1 VNFFFTPAGCAV
13 VGASK
18 DPAKP
23 GHQIL
28 RSLLDAGFPPGRLFP
43 VNPGENEIAGLPAY
57 PTLASIPAPLDLAVL
72 MVPPRVLETV
82 TADVAARAK
91 TEGDLKG
98 IIVTAGGFAELGT
111 EEGRLRQAKLVEAV
125 RAAGVRLMGP
135 NCVGVI
141 DTFSRLDTTFL
152 HGVVRRQ
159 GPITFVSQS
168 GAVGAWLLQMLSSE
182 PEPIG
187 FSKFISLGNMADVT
201 MAETLDYLR
210 GDPTTGVVGLY
221 LEGVPEPRP
230 LLGALA
236 ALARDKPVVVL
247 KTGRTESGRA
257 AATSHTGALAGADRV
272 WDGALRQAGVLRV
285 DGMEEF
291 VDTLGVLASR
301 IPPGDTAT
309 GRGTPLRVFLV
320 THAGGPGVYTM
331 DLLAARSTHLT
342 PAVVSPETKA
352 ALGAAVPPLSSVCR
366 PEGHIDMTASATP
379 EQHAQVV
386 KLLLADPGVEALVT
400 IDLPIR
406 FLSDEDVALALA
418 GAWKEHLDA
427 GPATDKLFLPL
438 LMHGK
443 WSEAGRG
450 VLARAGLPALAGPD
464 RAVAVLANVA
474 RLAGLEAEAPGA
486 EPSQGPVPC
495 SFVPV
500 PCSLGPVPCSPAP
513 SDEVAGP
520 TLNEVES
527 AALLEAT
534 GVRFAPSR
542 LVRSKSGA
550 VAAARQLGFPVVI
563 KLCSRYVPHKAAV
576 GAIRLGLRT
585 PEEVA
590 RACDEL
596 LVSAARLLG
605 DQAGLD
611 GLLVQAQTP
620 SGTEVIVGG
629 LRDPIFGPVVAAGP
643 GGTRVGLDAPLS
655 FRLAPLSEE
664 GAFRLADAVLAS
676 LGDRFGDAVGDRPKD
691 RAATD
696 LARSILGMS
705 RLMISRPDVIEADI
719 NPIILLAEGL
729 GAIAVDALV
738 RLA

>member
-43 VNPGENEIAGLPAY
+43 VNPSENEIAGLPAY
-57 PTLASIPAPLDLAVL
+57 PTLAAIPAPLDLAVL
-72 MVPPRVLETV
+72 MVPPRALEAV
-82 TADVAARAK
+82 TADVEARAK

-98 IIVTAGGFAELGT
+98 IIVTAGGYAELGT

-272 WDGALRQAGVLRV
+272 WDGALRQAGALRV

-291 VDTLGVLASR
+291 VDTLAVLASR
-301 IPPGDTAT
+301 IPPGGARGEPGQAAA
-309 GRGTPLRVFLV
+309 GRGASLRVFLV

-331 DLLAARSTHLT
+331 DLLAARSAHLT

-352 ALGAAVPPLSSVCR
+352 ALKVAVPPLSSVCR

-406 FLSDEDVALALA
+406 FLSDEDVAGALA

-443 WSEAGRG
+443 WSETGRA

-486 EPSQGPVPC
+486 EPSPG
-495 SFVPV
+495 S
-500 PCSLGPVPCSPAP
+500 AP

-542 LVRSKSGA
+542 LVRSKSEA

-576 GAIRLGLRT
+576 GAIRLGLGT

-664 GAFRLADAVLAS
+664 GAFGLADAVLAS
-676 LGDRFGDAVGDRPKD
+676 LGDRFGDGVGDRPKD

-705 RLMISRPDVIEADI
+705 RLMVSRPDVIEADI
-719 NPIILLAEGL
+719 NPIILLSEGL

-738 RLA
+738 RLAQPHGR

>member
-1 VNFFFTPAGCAV
+1 MNFFFTPAGCAV

-43 VNPGENEIAGLPAY
+43 VNPSENEIAGLPAY

-72 MVPPRVLETV
+72 MVPPRVLEAV

-210 GDPTTGVVGLY
+210 GDSTTGVVGLY

-230 LLGALA
+230 LLGALG

-291 VDTLGVLASR
+291 VDTLAVLASG
-301 IPPGDTAT
+301 ISPGAAA
-309 GRGTPLRVFLV
+309 GRGAPLRVFLV

-352 ALGAAVPPLSSVCR
+352 ALRAAVPPLSSVCR

-406 FLSDEDVALALA
+406 FLSDEDVAGALA

-486 EPSQGPVPC
+486 EPFPGS
-495 SFVPV
+495 
-500 PCSLGPVPCSPAP
+500 AP

-542 LVRSKSGA
+542 LVRSKSEA

-576 GAIRLGLRT
+576 GAIRLGLGT

-719 NPIILLAEGL
+719 NPIILLAEGR

>member
-1 VNFFFTPAGCAV
+1 MNFFFTPAGCAV

-43 VNPGENEIAGLPAY
+43 VNPSENEIAGLPAY

-72 MVPPRVLETV
+72 MVPPRVLEAV

-230 LLGALA
+230 LLGALG

-291 VDTLGVLASR
+291 VDTLAVLATTIS
-301 IPPGDTAT
+301 PGAAT
-309 GRGTPLRVFLV
+309 GRGAPLRVFLV

-352 ALGAAVPPLSSVCR
+352 ALRAAVPPLSSVCR

-427 GPATDKLFLPL
+427 GSATDKLFLPL

-443 WSEAGRG
+443 WSEAGRA

-474 RLAGLEAEAPGA
+474 RLAGLEAETPGA
-486 EPSQGPVPC
+486 EPSQG
-495 SFVPV
+495 PV

-576 GAIRLGLRT
+576 GAIRLGLGT

-676 LGDRFGDAVGDRPKD
+676 LGDRFGDGVGDRPKD

-705 RLMISRPDVIEADI
+705 RLMVSRPDVIEADI

-738 RLA
+738 RLAQPHGR

>member
-43 VNPGENEIAGLPAY
+43 VNPSENEIAGLPAY

-72 MVPPRVLETV
+72 MVPPRVLEAV

-230 LLGALA
+230 LLGALG

-291 VDTLGVLASR
+291 VDTLAVLATTIS
-301 IPPGDTAT
+301 PGAAT
-309 GRGTPLRVFLV
+309 GRGAPLRVFLV

-352 ALGAAVPPLSSVCR
+352 ALRAAVPPLSSVCR

-427 GPATDKLFLPL
+427 GSATDKLFLPL

-443 WSEAGRG
+443 WSEAGRA

-474 RLAGLEAEAPGA
+474 RLAGLEAETPGA
-486 EPSQGPVPC
+486 EPSQG
-495 SFVPV
+495 PV

-576 GAIRLGLRT
+576 GAIRLGLGT

-676 LGDRFGDAVGDRPKD
+676 LGDRFGDGVGDRPKD

-705 RLMISRPDVIEADI
+705 RLMVSRPDVIEADI

-738 RLA
+738 RLAQPHGR